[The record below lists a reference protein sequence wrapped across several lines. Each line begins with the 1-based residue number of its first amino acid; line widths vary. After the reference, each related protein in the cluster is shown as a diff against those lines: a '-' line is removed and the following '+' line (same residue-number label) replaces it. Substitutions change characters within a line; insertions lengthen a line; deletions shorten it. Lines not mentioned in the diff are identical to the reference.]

1 MSYEEYYKE
10 LSFNRKLVN
19 LIMRNAWRNDLKGFA
34 NRDRQIISQD
44 GIRLA
49 ELMNPIP
56 ENL

>member
-19 LIMRNAWRNDLKGFA
+19 LIMRNAWRNASKCEAGMERRTT
-34 NRDRQIISQD
+34 NQD